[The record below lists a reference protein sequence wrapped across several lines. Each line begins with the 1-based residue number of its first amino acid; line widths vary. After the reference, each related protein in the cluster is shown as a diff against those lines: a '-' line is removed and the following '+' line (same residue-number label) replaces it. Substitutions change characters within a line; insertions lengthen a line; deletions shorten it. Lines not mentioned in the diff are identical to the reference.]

1 MPSEERMRKTGTGK
15 GTRENEEIVDAIKEI
30 MKRCDQIST
39 RSGNGKVESARGAGR
54 DASK

>member
-30 MKRCDQIST
+30 MKRCDQISS
-39 RSGNGKVESARGAGR
+39 RNGIAKSDVSRR
-54 DASK
+54 K